1 MTTPLLPDTAGAS
14 TFGGNEFVDE
24 DAVVDAETEVSATY
38 FNRMTSQLAAM
49 SYTQPRAWCYVTVAA
64 NVPTLVAHGAVWGDA
79 PAVAPVVAWVS
90 AGIFTVTWPTAVDD
104 LQATAESHSTNI
116 RAVTGQSVNAA
127 AASVPRW
134 AITSANVLTGTFHNL
149 SAAATD
155 PTSFSVA
162 WT

>member
-38 FNRMTSQLAAM
+38 FNRITSQLAAS
-49 SYTQPRAWCYVTVAA
+49 SYTQPRAWAYVTVAA
-64 NVPTLVAHGAVWGDA
+64 TVPTLAEHGAVWGDS
-79 PAVAPVVAWVS
+79 PAVAPVVARSS
-90 AGIFTVTWPTAVDD
+90 AGVFTLTWPTSVDD
-104 LQATAESHSTNI
+104 LQAVAESHSTNI
-116 RAVTGQSVNAA
+116 RAVTGQSHNAA
-127 AASVPRW
+127 SALVPRW
-134 AITSANVLTGTFHNL
+134 DITSANVLTVTFHNL

-155 PTSFSVA
+155 PASFSVA